1 MAIAS
6 VPAVPAAAPWR
17 VLVRDASTSCHSEA
31 PSSRVHWATGFG
43 RGAPRRR
50 SRSSESSQARSSS
63 SRRLTWWAPRRA
75 TLPHP
80 AALRGSGGRSS
91 RSARS
96 VPGPRSS
103 SGRRRGAPVRG
114 GPERGAPVRGGPD
127 LGAADLGAAD
137 LGAAERGAPAR
148 DAPGR
153 AGPDLGP
160 SVRALAD
167 RGRPV
172 WPALLPPERDEAA
185 PPLRPPPARLVPVP
199 EAPTLLVPPGLAGRR
214 DPPLLPAPPDE
225 LRRAAPPL
233 ALAPREDGRPV
244 PPRLPCPPPP
254 DRVGR
259 ADPPARADEARRF
272 GWEEF

>member
-1 MAIAS
+1 MGGAS
-6 VPAVPAAAPWR
+6 A
-17 VLVRDASTSCHSEA
+17 SCHSEA
-31 PSSRVHWATGFG
+31 PSSRFHWAAGFG

-50 SRSSESSQARSSS
+50 SRSSESSQGRSSS

-91 RSARS
+91 RGARS
-96 VPGPRSS
+96 VAGPRSS

-114 GPERGAPVRGGPD
+114 GPERAAPDLGAPD
-127 LGAADLGAAD
+127 LGAADL
-137 LGAAERGAPAR
+137 GAPAR

-160 SVRALAD
+160 SVRALAV

-172 WPALLPPERDEAA
+172 WPALFPAERDEAA
-185 PPLRPPPARLVPVP
+185 PPPRPPAPVLLEPLPVP
-199 EAPTLLVPPGLAGRR
+199 LALLVPPGLAGRR
-214 DPPLLPAPPDE
+214 APPLLPAPPDP

-233 ALAPREDGRPV
+233 ALVLREDGRPV
-244 PPRLPCPPPP
+244 PPRLPCPPLPAPPP
-254 DRVGR
+254 DRAGR
-259 ADPPARADEARRF
+259 ADPPERADEARRF
-272 GWEEF
+272 GWEEFWGIR